1 MVERVCPR
9 CQYGN
14 PLENQHCGQCGS
26 VLVRLLPASRN
37 EQALSVAGVQLPVS
51 LRQVSQGLA
60 LGLAAVAA
68 EAGMAW
74 LRSRAAR
81 IGSAPPA
88 ATQLST
94 TLATRPQPGVEPS
107 ALGEITTIV
116 SQRVLEVWE
125 NGELTRKV
133 IERAA
138 WRKTRS

>member
-9 CQYGN
+9 CQFGN
-14 PLENQHCGQCGS
+14 PLENQHCGQCGA
-26 VLVRLLPASRN
+26 VLVRHLPAPRDS
-37 EQALSVAGVQLPVS
+37 QALSVAGHQLPVS
-51 LRQVSQGLA
+51 LRQVGTGLA
-60 LGLAAVAA
+60 IGLAAIAA

-74 LRSRAAR
+74 LRGRVERVGAA
-81 IGSAPPA
+81 AVPPKT
-88 ATQLST
+88 TQL
-94 TLATRPQPGVEPS
+94 AVRPQATGEPS
-107 ALGEITTIV
+107 VVGEITTIV

>member
-9 CQYGN
+9 CQHGN
-14 PLENQHCGQCGS
+14 PLENQHCGQCGA
-26 VLVRLLPASRN
+26 VLVRLLPAGRD

-60 LGLAAVAA
+60 IGLAAIAA

-81 IGSAPPA
+81 IGSVPPA
-88 ATQLST
+88 ITQAPAS
-94 TLATRPQPGVEPS
+94 LAKRPQPGVEPS

-116 SQRVLEVWE
+116 SQRILEVWE

-133 IERAA
+133 IERSA
-138 WRKTRS
+138 WRKTQS